1 MSNRLK
7 VLFTTN
13 IPVPYRIDFFNELGR
28 WVDLTVA
35 FERRNAKSRDSSWL
49 NQKIINF
56 KAIFMNGKAIG
67 DDIAFCPEILRI
79 VRKGKFDRI
88 VVGIYY
94 SPTGIL
100 LTQYLRFTHTPF
112 LMTGDG
118 GFPKKENRVKHWIK
132 SYLNHGASRYLIT
145 SAASKKGLSAYG
157 IPQEKMKVY
166 PFTSLRS
173 TDILNMPVNE
183 EKKENIRHSLGIK
196 EKKMVLGVGRLL
208 LWKGWQDLIA
218 ISKQLGSNCGIYVV
232 GGQPQGT
239 EFEPHVNQ
247 TSSNFHF
254 IDFKQKA
261 DLLKWYQAADVFV
274 LPSRND
280 IWGLVV
286 NEAMA
291 MGLPIVTTYTTV
303 AGLELIQEGVNGY
316 LYHAGDTGQL
326 LNILNRIL
334 NNKALRHSMSKVNLE
349 KIRNYTIE
357 NMAKVCHEL
366 ITES

>member
-1 MSNRLK
+1 MSNRLR

-13 IPVPYRIDFFNELGR
+13 IPVPYRIDFFNELGQ
-28 WVDLTVA
+28 WVDLTVV

-49 NQKIINF
+49 NQKIVNF
-56 KAIFMNGKAIG
+56 KGIFMKGKAIG

-118 GFPKKENRVKHWIK
+118 GFPKKESRVKHWIK

-145 SAASKKGLSAYG
+145 SEASKKVLSEYD
-157 IPQEKMKVY
+157 IPSEKMKVY

-173 TDILNMPVNE
+173 TDVLDKPVNDE
-183 EKKENIRHSLGIK
+183 EKSNIRHCLGVR
-196 EKKMVLGVGRLL
+196 EEKMVLGVGRLL
-208 LWKGWQDLIA
+208 FFKGWQDLIA
-218 ISKQLGSNCGIYVV
+218 ISKQLGANCGIYIV
-232 GGQPQGT
+232 GGQPEGT
-239 EFEPHVNQ
+239 DFEPYINQ
-247 TSSNFHF
+247 IPNNFHF
-254 IDFKQKA
+254 IDFKQKSE
-261 DLLKWYQAADVFV
+261 LLKWYQAADVFV

-316 LYHAGDTGQL
+316 LYHAGDTKQL
-326 LNILNRIL
+326 LNVINSILND
-334 NNKALRHSMSKVNLE
+334 KALRQDMSLANLK
-349 KIRNYTIE
+349 KIRNYTIG
-357 NMAKVCHEL
+357 NIAKVCYEL
-366 ITES
+366 ITEI